1 MQENWK
7 NVRQAAEEGRYEDIP
22 EDVRFLQCNTKLSS
36 TIDIV
41 WWVRKGAFPRYAW
54 WLPAVQI
61 VKLD

>member
-1 MQENWK
+1 MQEKWK

-22 EDVRFLQCNTKLSS
+22 EDVRFLQYKAVEHHRLVGKKRCISG
-36 TIDIV
+36 
-41 WWVRKGAFPRYAW
+41 RGYAW